1 MNSTNFCL
9 LFGSI
14 NWLWYVVAVIAVFA
28 LGGIWFS
35 FLFQKAW
42 IKVFKIEMP
51 EGKPKGVVFTML
63 MQFVVTALFGLVFF
77 VLVKLSFWVALLAL
91 IGFCGWQKGSLKFRY
106 TKWSE
111 YFQAAIIEAGYTF
124 LAGMIFILL
133 GLL

>member
-1 MNSTNFCL
+1 MDSSGFCAL
-9 LFGSI
+9 LGSI
-14 NWLWYVVAVIAVFA
+14 NWLWYIIAVIAVFV

-35 FLFQKAW
+35 FLFKNMW

-51 EGKPKGVVFTML
+51 EGKPQGVVFTMI
-63 MQFVVTALFGLVFF
+63 MQLIVTALFGLVFF
-77 VLVKLSFWVALLAL
+77 ILVKLSFWVALLAL

-111 YFQAAIIEAGYTF
+111 YIQAAIVEAGYTF
-124 LAGMIFILL
+124 LAGIVFILL

>member
-1 MNSTNFCL
+1 MDSSGFCRL
-9 LFGSI
+9 LGSI
-14 NWLWYVVAVIAVFA
+14 NWFWYIIAVIAVFV

-35 FLFQKAW
+35 FLFKSMW
-42 IKVFKIEMP
+42 IKVFRIEMP
-51 EGKPKGVVFTML
+51 EGKAQGVVFTMI
-63 MQFVVTALFGLVFF
+63 MQLIVTALFGLVFF
-77 VLVKLSFWVALLAL
+77 ILVKLSFWVALLAL

-111 YFQAAIIEAGYTF
+111 YIQAAIVEAGYTF